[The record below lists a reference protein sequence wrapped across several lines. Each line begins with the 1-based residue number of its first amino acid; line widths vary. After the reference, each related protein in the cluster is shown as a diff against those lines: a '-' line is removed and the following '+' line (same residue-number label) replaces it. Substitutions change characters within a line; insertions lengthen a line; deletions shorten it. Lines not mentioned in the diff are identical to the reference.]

1 MIAAILLAGLT
12 AFAGLTQTGVDDS
25 TRVRG
30 TVTGSGPGSRPAAD
44 AWVVAASGSEV
55 RRTRADAY
63 GRYVFLTLL
72 PGVYTM
78 YAYPGNGNPNGPHVG
93 AAIFTRAANGTA
105 TGAERCLADAM
116 SDVELFAGVEYLVNL
131 DLVTNCR

>member
-30 TVTGSGPGSRPAAD
+30 TVTGSGPESRPAAD
-44 AWVVAASGSEV
+44 AWVVAASDSEV
-55 RRTRADAY
+55 TRTRADAH

-72 PGVYTM
+72 PGVYRM
-78 YAYPGNGNPNGPHVG
+78 FAYPGSDNSDGPHVG
-93 AAIFTRAANGTA
+93 AAIFTRAANGSA
-105 TGAERCLADAM
+105 TGAQRCMADAM

-131 DLVTNCR
+131 DLVTDCR